1 MRNDQIIHVSV
12 LSDGTLQ
19 MRRSTEAS
27 RGITDDFVVCR
38 GPREL
43 RNELEDYGHEPH
55 DIDRYLREL
64 EAAKDD
70 VWFDYK

>member
-55 DIDRYLREL
+55 DIARGRLGGSGRQL
-64 EAAKDD
+64 HRGAR
-70 VWFDYK
+70 

>member
-1 MRNDQIIHVSV
+1 MSTDQIIHVGV

-19 MRRSTEAS
+19 MRLSNDGS
-27 RGITDDFVVCR
+27 RGLTDDFVVCV

-43 RNELEDYGHEPH
+43 RNELEDYGHEHH

-64 EAAKDD
+64 EAAPHD
-70 VWFDYK
+70 VWLEYR